1 MGWVSL
7 SLSGLCLSLSLS
19 LSVSLPLSSR
29 YSYYFLLLGAI
40 RAGLRDGVDGW
51 VGILHTT
58 CSIIVWRCLF
68 AFLVWGDPRFG
79 GRAWGGWVV
88 LLCFMLGVS

>member
-7 SLSGLCLSLSLS
+7 SLLSLFLSLSLS
-19 LSVSLPLSSR
+19 LSLSSSPR

-40 RAGLRDGVDGW
+40 RAGLRDGVVGGW